1 MLDYALLDA
10 LAAVVRH
17 GSFDRAASALNVT
30 PSAVSQRVKLLEERV
45 GTVLV
50 KRGQPCVATASGAL
64 LCRHTERVRLLEA
77 ELGGGMP
84 SLSTLAP
91 DAARPILR
99 VAVNDDSVATW
110 FVDAVSDFCI
120 EREILLDLVIDDQD
134 HTAERIRDGSVQG
147 AVTTEAKPVQGCRST
162 RLGRM
167 RYLAVCSPAYFTRYF
182 AEGVARES
190 LRRAPCIQFNPKD
203 QLQMRFIRRI
213 TRAQV
218 DAPLHWIPHVAGFL
232 RGCVNGL
239 GWGMCPER
247 MIAPHLARG
256 ELVEL
261 MPGRGF
267 DVELYWQ
274 SWRLSIGWLD
284 EFGAMLKRRSA
295 EFLDERPGG

>member
-64 LCRHTERVRLLEA
+64 LCRHTERVQMLEA

-84 SLSTLAP
+84 AVSAAL
-91 DAARPILR
+91 DAARPTLR
-99 VAVNDDSVATW
+99 IAVNDDSVGTW
-110 FVDAVSDFCI
+110 FIDAVADFCV
-120 EREILLDLVIDDQD
+120 ERGMLLDLVIDDQD
-134 HTAERIRDGSVQG
+134 HTAQRIRDGSVQG
-147 AVTTEAKPVQGCRST
+147 AVTTQAEPVQGCRST

-167 RYLAVCSPAYFTRYF
+167 RYRAVCSPAFFERYF
-182 AEGVARES
+182 SEGVTRDS
-190 LRRAPCIQFNPKD
+190 LRAAPCVEFNPKD
-203 QLQMRFIRRI
+203 QLQKRFIRRI
-213 TRAQV
+213 TRAQI
-218 DAPLHWIPHVAGFL
+218 DPPLHWIPHVAGFL
-232 RGCVNGL
+232 RCCVSGL

-256 ELVEL
+256 ELIDMTPE
-261 MPGRGF
+261 RGL
-267 DVELYWQ
+267 DVDLYWQ

-284 EFGAMLKRRSA
+284 DFGAMLRLRA
-295 EFLDERPGG
+295 ADYLD

>member
-17 GSFDRAASALNVT
+17 GSFDRAAGALNVT

-64 LCRHTERVRLLEA
+64 LCRHTERVQLLEA
-77 ELGGGMP
+77 ELGGAMP
-84 SLSTLAP
+84 TFTSALG
-91 DAARPILR
+91 AARPTLR
-99 VAVNDDSVATW
+99 VAVNDDSVGTW
-110 FVDAVSDFCI
+110 FIDAVAAFCV
-120 EREILLDLVIDDQD
+120 ERGILLDLVIDDQD
-134 HTAERIRDGSVQG
+134 HTAQRMRDGSVQG
-147 AVTTEAKPVQGCRST
+147 AVTTQAEPVQGCRSV

-167 RYLAVCSPAYFTRYF
+167 RYLAVCSPAFFEQYFTG
-182 AEGVARES
+182 GVTRDT
-190 LRRAPCIQFNPKD
+190 LRRAPCIEFNPKD
-203 QLQMRFIRRI
+203 QLQKRFIRRI

-232 RGCVNGL
+232 RCCLNGL

-261 MPGRGF
+261 TPGRAL

-284 EFGAMLKRRSA
+284 DFGAMLKRRA
-295 EFLDERPGG
+295 GDFLDQGRAG